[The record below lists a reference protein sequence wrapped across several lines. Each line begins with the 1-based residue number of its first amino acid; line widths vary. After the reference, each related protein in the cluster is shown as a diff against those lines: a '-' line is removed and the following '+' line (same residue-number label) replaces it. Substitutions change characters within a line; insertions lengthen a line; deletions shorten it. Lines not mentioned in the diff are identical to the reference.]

1 MPKAKSMRRRGRP
14 RKIVRRRPRGGIKQP
29 VQFFKRV
36 LYSPNF
42 ITVTAGTDGLVQT
55 PFRLDFVPNRTEFT
69 ALYDQYRIKAIK
81 VTLMPRGN
89 SSDLG
94 VSAGSAQMSRIFSVL
109 DYDDANTPTS
119 ISQLCEYQNL
129 KVTDSTKSHTRY
141 LVPKFNANIANV
153 LGTVARKPS
162 TGFIDVTDENVV
174 HNGVKWA
181 IQAPQ
186 NGSVI
191 YDLMTTYYLAFKNVR

>member
-14 RKIVRRRPRGGIKQP
+14 RKIIRRRPRGGIKQP

-94 VSAGSAQMSRIFSVL
+94 TAATLGNVSRVFSVL
-109 DYDDANTPTS
+109 DYDDSNNPTS

-129 KVTDSTKSHTRY
+129 KVTHSTKNHTRY
-141 LVPKFNANIANV
+141 LVPKFNANIAGP
-153 LGTVARKPS
+153 LGTIARKPS
-162 TGFIDVTDENVV
+162 VGFLDVTDESVV

-181 IQAPQ
+181 IQAPA
-186 NGSVI
+186 NGTVV

>member
-1 MPKAKSMRRRGRP
+1 MPRVKYMRKRGRP

-42 ITVTAGTDGLVQT
+42 ISVTAGTDGLVQT

-69 ALYDQYRIKAIK
+69 ALYDQYMIKAIK

-94 VSAGSAQMSRIFSVL
+94 TAATLGNVSRVFSVL
-109 DYDDANTPTS
+109 DYDDSNNPTS

-129 KVTDSTKSHTRY
+129 KVTDSVKNHTRY
-141 LVPKFNANIANV
+141 LIPKFNANIAGP
-153 LGTVARKPS
+153 LGTIARKPS
-162 TGFIDVTDENVV
+162 VGFLDVTDESVV

-181 IQAPQ
+181 IQAPA
-186 NGSVI
+186 NGTVI